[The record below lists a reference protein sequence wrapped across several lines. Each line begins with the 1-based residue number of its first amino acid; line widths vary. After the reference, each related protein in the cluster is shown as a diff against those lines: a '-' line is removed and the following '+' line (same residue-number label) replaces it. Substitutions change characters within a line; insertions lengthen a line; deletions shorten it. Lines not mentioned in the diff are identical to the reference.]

1 MPLGPYWN
9 PKKSCYHPQFTDA
22 KIEAPWWRGSGA
34 FRNGSRVGG
43 AAANRSRQHRLGV
56 ELGLSPGALSPEAQ
70 HPAAGLPSIVQISCD
85 VRVTVPRAQPSGEAH
100 IFFEYKCTR
109 ESCNLKGYYLLT
121 VFFFFEKKK
130 DLTGFSFV
138 LFPVFVLFLFFNAR
152 A

>member
-1 MPLGPYWN
+1 MPPCRCFWKLQVPLGPYWN

-34 FRNGSRVGG
+34 FRSGSRVGG

-121 VFFFFEKKK
+121 VFFFFLKRKK
-130 DLTGFSFV
+130 T
-138 LFPVFVLFLFFNAR
+138 
-152 A
+152 